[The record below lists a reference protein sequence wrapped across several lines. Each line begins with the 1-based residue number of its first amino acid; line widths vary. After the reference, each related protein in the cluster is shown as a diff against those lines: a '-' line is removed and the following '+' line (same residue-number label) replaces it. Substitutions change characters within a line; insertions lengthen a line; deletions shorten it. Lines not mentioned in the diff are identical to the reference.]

1 MQDAT
6 VQFSLKTI
14 YQNLI
19 SKQQFFYLTH
29 KIHNG
34 LRLGLFHGLSLK
46 KSLIKNYNT
55 FILGQVIIRMKHN

>member
-1 MQDAT
+1 MQDAA
-6 VQFSLKTI
+6 VRFSLKTI

-19 SKQQFFYLTH
+19 SKQQFFYLAH

-34 LRLGLFHGLSLK
+34 LRLGLFHGLNLK

-55 FILGQVIIRMKHN
+55 FILGQLIIRMKHN